1 MSMGESTSAPFH
13 TTTDTNRVVSS
24 FSVVDYVVFGLL
36 LLLSLIIGLYHA
48 CRGWG
53 RHTVGEL
60 LLADR
65 KMSCLPVALSL
76 LATFQSAVAILG
88 APAEIYRFGTQ
99 YWFLGCS
106 YFLGLLIP
114 AHIFIP
120 VFYRLHLTSA
130 YEVNRKGME
139 KGMGT

>member
-1 MSMGESTSAPFH
+1 MWYLAC
-13 TTTDTNRVVSS
+13 
-24 FSVVDYVVFGLL
+24 LL
-36 LLLSLIIGLYHA
+36 VLSLVIGLYHA

-53 RHTVGEL
+53 HHTVGEL
-60 LLADR
+60 LMADR
-65 KMSCLPVALSL
+65 KTGCLPVALSL

-88 APAEIYRFGTQ
+88 APAEIYRFETQ

-130 YEVNRKGME
+130 YEVSRTG
-139 KGMGT
+139 